1 MAASMDKEKKELR
14 RAYRARGETLAE
26 DYREAADRAICA
38 AVLASEA
45 WQRAESVFLFV
56 SMWAEPDTGPLFAE
70 AFRAGKRVY
79 VPLCCPDRVMKA
91 VRIQSLDVLRPGT
104 YGIPEPPRD
113 AETAK
118 PGEPELAIVPCV
130 SAAENGARL
139 GHGAGY
145 YDRFLRLHGCETMCL
160 CYGSMLA
167 RTLPM
172 DEYDVPMDHV
182 VTEDGII

>member
-1 MAASMDKEKKELR
+1 MDREKKELR

-91 VRIQSLDVLRPGT
+91 VRIQNLDVLRPGT

-145 YDRFLRLHGCETMCL
+145 YDRFLPLCENAFTAAVAFEAQRAGTIPIM
-160 CYGSMLA
+160 SWDRPVDA
-167 RTLPM
+167 
-172 DEYDVPMDHV
+172 V
-182 VTEDGII
+182 VTEDGFRHP